1 MASLE
6 VRHGLAPSNLQ
17 PFQRVPAEFATE
29 PPPRPPP
36 AMPARLQR
44 LELDYA
50 ALDTLIADTNRAVE
64 RVQRLLK
71 SR

>member
-1 MASLE
+1 
-6 VRHGLAPSNLQ
+6 
-17 PFQRVPAEFATE
+17 
-29 PPPRPPP
+29 
-36 AMPARLQR
+36 MPARLQR